1 MSRFL
6 APLALVVALAA
17 CGDPGLVDDPVT
29 TMPSRPEGAVR
40 VVITGTPAPNPSGG
54 LELCPPGQTGECA
67 GIAVDGEL
75 VLPPGAAIVR
85 VEGWYDGAAL
95 IPTGPAA
102 PAGFPGSTTDDYTTP
117 CEEMRDGGFRD
128 NPRADVA
135 DAVAAY
141 VAAVPD
147 RYAGTWW
154 DNANGVLT
162 VWMVGD
168 VAGADRV
175 ALEALSDEIC
185 VVGGATYSEAE
196 LLTVFDD
203 LPPLLDE
210 YGTRWSGMSLD
221 TLANRVGVY
230 AEEVDR
236 AVLAAI
242 EARFGDRVSVGAF
255 LEMTEGSLAD
265 LPGAVA
271 ARPGTVPLVTS
282 DLRAGAGMDALG
294 TFPLQY
300 DTDLGCVYLGDPD
313 ERVLPVWPFG
323 YTADGSPVV
332 IYDQDGTEVAR
343 EGDVLEMGG
352 GFGSVAA
359 YPASD
364 RCGAD
369 EAWIV
374 NPSGRPRVTG

>member
-1 MSRFL
+1 MSRLL

-17 CGDPGLVDDPVT
+17 CGDPGLGGDPA
-29 TMPSRPEGAVR
+29 PAPPERPEGAVA
-40 VVITGTPAPNPSGG
+40 VAITGTPARTADGR
-54 LELCPPGQTGECA
+54 LELCPPGLGGDCA
-67 GIAVDGEL
+67 GVPVDGAL
-75 VLPPGAAIVR
+75 DLPADATVVR
-85 VEGWYDGAAL
+85 VEGWYDGASL
-95 IPTGPAA
+95 VPTGPAV
-102 PAGFPGSTTDDYTTP
+102 PTGFPGSTTVDYTTP
-117 CEEMRDGGFRD
+117 CEEMRDGAFRD

-141 VAAVPD
+141 VAAIPD

-154 DNANGVLT
+154 DHANGVLT

-168 VAGADRV
+168 VDGADRV
-175 ALEALSDEIC
+175 TLEALSDEIC
-185 VVGGATYSEAE
+185 VVGGASYSEAE

-210 YGTRWSGMSLD
+210 YGVRWSGMSLD

-242 EARFGDRVSVGAF
+242 DARFGDRVSVGAF

-271 ARPGTVPLVTS
+271 ARPGTIALVTS
-282 DLRAGAGMDALG
+282 DLRAGAGMSALG

-332 IYDQDGTEVAR
+332 VYDQDGTEVAR

-352 GFGSVAA
+352 GFGSVAT
-359 YPASD
+359 YSASD

-374 NPSGRPRVTG
+374 NPFERPQVTG